1 MNFAPA
7 AAVRPAAW
15 TPAPYRPPTAAL
27 RGPAAL
33 GAAPGVSFIDSPI
46 VAFITDVTVVA
57 STGLLA
63 HLFGKGKSRWNVV
76 FWGIAAVAA
85 FKGLADL
92 SRLHE

>member
-1 MNFAPA
+1 MMTVQTPYRMAWSPAPYVPAPRPPGKALGAEPA
-7 AAVRPAAW
+7 AAA
-15 TPAPYRPPTAAL
+15 
-27 RGPAAL
+27 
-33 GAAPGVSFIDSPI
+33 GVSFIDSP
-46 VAFITDVTVVA
+46 VAAFVTDLTVVA

-92 SRLHE
+92 SRLHQ